1 MSTVT
6 TRERDTWRD
15 TYDGLGRRL
24 REARDAGTLVEYTRP
39 ARVLGKVDE
48 WQADVVLGRPAAR
61 PVRRAAG
68 MSRRRRRVVVR
79 RVALVTLGG
88 TASVAAVVWTL
99 GWLVG
104 QALAWL
110 HAHAA
115 LLVGVAVIALGLL
128 VAVCRGGRGRAVI
141 GLFEGGLVRWFDER

>member
-61 PVRRAAG
+61 PVRRAVG

-88 TASVAAVVWTL
+88 TATVAAVVWTL

-115 LLVGVAVIALGLL
+115 QLVGVAVLAVLAGLL
-128 VAVCRGGRGRAVI
+128 LLRSGAVRRGCTVI
-141 GLFEGGLVRWFDER
+141 VTHIRHD